1 MTLASFVA
9 PWRKY
14 QVILLTRA
22 QEDMAYRVNY
32 VVGAL
37 FRFLP
42 LVTSIYLWKAVF
54 DGGPGQQGDIAG
66 MTYADTIAYYAL
78 GFVSR
83 GFSSMPGMTQDVS
96 VDIKDGLL
104 NRYLVQPLDY
114 FGYQVSYRLAHKLVF
129 WMVAAVTFPPVF
141 YLIRDCFT
149 HTPTPWEWAAFLF
162 SLGLAFVIG
171 VCFSFMV
178 GCLGFWFL
186 EVSTFLY
193 VIMTIEFFLSG
204 HLLPLNFLPEWMFR
218 CVAYLP
224 FAYEAY
230 WPCAILL
237 GKVPPGDLGVVL
249 AVGALWALGFF
260 FLGRLVWRR
269 GLRRYAAVG
278 G

>member
-1 MTLASFVA
+1 MRIASFPV

-14 QVILLTRA
+14 GVILATRA

-54 DGGPGQQGDIAG
+54 DGGPGQQGAIAG

-78 GFVSR
+78 VFISR
-83 GFSSMPGMTQDVS
+83 GFSSMPGMTHDVP

-141 YLIRDCFT
+141 FLIRDCFT
-149 HTPTPWEWAAFLF
+149 HTPTPVEWAAFLL
-162 SLGLAFVIG
+162 SLGFAFIIG

-218 CVAYLP
+218 CVVYLP
-224 FAYEAY
+224 FSYEAY

-249 AVGALWALGFF
+249 AVGAFWALGF
-260 FLGRLVWRR
+260 LLLCRLVWRR